1 MQSTRKTELIRPI
14 LSCKW
19 PSEFLPQDLVKL
31 THGLI
36 GRPTA
41 YELGRQIGSKRG
53 KGIVIQ
59 KADFFSWLLGEGNI
73 YVQAMKRG
81 TERGEAAGSSRRSY
95 ISGG

>member
-14 LSCKW
+14 PSCKW

-73 YVQAMKRG
+73 YVQQMKKCQ
-81 TERGEAAGSSRRSY
+81 Y
-95 ISGG
+95 H